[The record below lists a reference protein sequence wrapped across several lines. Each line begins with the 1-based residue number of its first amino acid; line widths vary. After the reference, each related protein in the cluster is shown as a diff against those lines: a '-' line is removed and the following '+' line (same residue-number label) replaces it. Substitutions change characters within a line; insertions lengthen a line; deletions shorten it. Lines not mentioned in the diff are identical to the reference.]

1 MWALAVVSDY
11 QLALGGSE
19 TVKLWAL
26 GVVVE
31 SVSVE

>member
-26 GVVVE
+26 GALGE
-31 SVSVE
+31 PW